1 MTAPVHHLARDI
13 RAMTTPLR
21 PARIDA
27 VSFDLDGTLVD
38 TAGEIVEA
46 VNAALVEAGITPRPA
61 EEIILLIG
69 NGLRALMMN
78 LLARLMLEQPAL
90 AERVRVEP
98 LLLRVEAIYAGLAGR
113 SAQPYPG
120 ALQALA
126 DLRAAGI
133 RTACV
138 TNKDGAFTRRLLDAT
153 GLAPYLDVVLAG
165 DSLPHRKPDSSVLR
179 TAARQLGVASDR
191 LAHVGDSRTDLDAA
205 RNAGVAD
212 WAVPYGYNGGRPV
225 ALDGPSR
232 LFADLAEVA
241 DHVLA
246 QQASPAGRRAAA

>member
-1 MTAPVHHLARDI
+1 
-13 RAMTTPLR
+13 MTTPQR
-21 PARIDA
+21 HARIDA

-38 TAGEIVEA
+38 TAAEIVLA
-46 VNAALVEAGITPRPA
+46 VNAALAEVGIAARPA
-61 EEIILLIG
+61 EEVVKLIG

-90 AERVRVEP
+90 ADRVRVEP
-98 LLLRVEAIYAGLAGR
+98 LLLRLEALYAGLAGR
-113 SAQPYPG
+113 TAQPYPG
-120 ALQALA
+120 ALQALI

-153 GLAPYLDVVLAG
+153 GLAPLLDLVLAG
-165 DSLPHRKPDSSVLR
+165 DSLPHKKPHASVLR
-179 TAARQLGVASDR
+179 TAARQLGVETDR
-191 LAHVGDSRTDLDAA
+191 LAHVGDSRTDLEAA

-225 ALDGPSR
+225 AQDGPSR
-232 LFADLAEVA
+232 LFDDLAQVA
-241 DHVLA
+241 CHVLA
-246 QQASPAGRRAAA
+246 AHPTTPASA

>member
-1 MTAPVHHLARDI
+1 MPSTHHS
-13 RAMTTPLR
+13 
-21 PARIDA
+21 RIDA

-38 TAGEIVEA
+38 TAGEIALA
-46 VNAALVEAGITPRPA
+46 VNTALGEVGVAPRPA
-61 EEIILLIG
+61 EVIVNLIG

-90 AERVRVEP
+90 ADQLRVEP
-98 LLLRVEAIYAGLAGR
+98 LLMRVEAIYAGLAGR
-113 SAQPYPG
+113 TAQPYAG
-120 ALQALA
+120 TLQALI

-133 RTACV
+133 KTACV
-138 TNKDGAFTRRLLDAT
+138 TNKDGAFTQRLLEAT
-153 GLAPYLDVVLAG
+153 GLAPLLDLVLAG
-165 DSLPHRKPDSSVLR
+165 DSLAHKKPHASVLR
-179 TAARQLGVASDR
+179 SAAQQLGVATDR

-232 LFADLAEVA
+232 LFNDLAELA
-241 DHVLA
+241 AHVLA
-246 QQASPAGRRAAA
+246 QHQPVPAPA